1 VNNEILV
8 IGDSCVDRFVYGRSE
23 RLCPDIPVPV
33 FIPENTEENMGM
45 AGNVYNNLV
54 SLGHSTCR
62 LVLPD
67 ESTSRTIVK
76 ERYVDKQTNY
86 TFLRVDR
93 NDRVNP
99 VSFIGSYLNRKV
111 LPSYEAI
118 VIVDYGKGF
127 LDESAIEHICGLNEN
142 VFLDTK
148 KILGKFC
155 RKAKFIKINESEFK
169 AMQGDTVFSSNMPY
183 WTNKLIV
190 TLGERG
196 CMYDNEFYPTKKVE
210 VYDLSGAGDTFQAAL
225 VSNFLKTKKI
235 EEAIEYANNCA
246 SKVVQ
251 RKGVALIKNL
261 EEDHIGTKYRYHED
275 NE

>member
-1 VNNEILV
+1 MKSDILV
-8 IGDSCVDRFVYGRSE
+8 IGDGCIDRFIYGKSE

-33 FIPENTEENMGM
+33 FVPEKTEENMGM

-54 SLGHSTCR
+54 SLGHGRYHCR
-62 LVLPD
+62 LATPI
-67 ESTSRTIVK
+67 ETITK

-93 NDRVNP
+93 NDRVQP
-99 VSFIGSYLNRKV
+99 VSFIGSDLNRKK

-118 VIVDYGKGF
+118 VIADYGKGF
-127 LDESAIEHICGLNEN
+127 LDEDAIKHICDLNEN

-148 KILGKFC
+148 KMLGEFC
-155 RKAKFIKINESEFK
+155 SKAKFIKINEPEFK
-169 AMQGDTVFSSNMPY
+169 AIEHDIDMEFWAT
-183 WTNKLIV
+183 KLIV

-196 CMYDNEFYPTKKVE
+196 CMYNNKFYPTQKVE

-225 VSNFLKTKKI
+225 VSRYLETKNI
-235 EEAIEYANNCA
+235 EKAIEHANNCA

-251 RKGVALIKNL
+251 RKGVALI
-261 EEDHIGTKYRYHED
+261 
-275 NE
+275 

>member
-1 VNNEILV
+1 MRVLV
-8 IGDSCVDRFVYGRSE
+8 IGDSCLDRFVYGKSE

-33 FIPENTEENMGM
+33 FIPEKTEENMGM

-54 SLGHSTCR
+54 SLGHGRYHYR
-62 LVLPD
+62 LTTPM
-67 ESTSRTIVK
+67 ETIIK

-99 VSFIGSYLNRKV
+99 VSFIGSYLNRKA

-118 VIVDYGKGF
+118 VIADYGKGF

-148 KILGKFC
+148 KILGEFC
-155 RKAKFIKINESEFK
+155 RKAKFIKINELEFK
-169 AMQGDTVFSSNMPY
+169 AIQRDIDIPS
-183 WTNKLIV
+183 WADKLIV

-196 CMYDNEFYPTKKVE
+196 CMHGEKFYPTQKVE

-225 VSNFLKTKKI
+225 VSKYLETKNI
-235 EEAIEYANNCA
+235 EEAINYANDC
-246 SKVVQ
+246 STKVVQ
-251 RKGVALIKNL
+251 IKGVATPNPIDKRPSLQ
-261 EEDHIGTKYRYHED
+261 

>member
-1 VNNEILV
+1 MKNEILV
-8 IGDSCVDRFVYGRSE
+8 IGDTCLDRFVYGKSE

-54 SLGHSTCR
+54 SLGHGRYHCR
-62 LVLPD
+62 LATPM
-67 ESTSRTIVK
+67 ETITK

-93 NDRVNP
+93 NDRVQP
-99 VSFIGSYLNRKV
+99 VSFSGSDLNRKK
-111 LPSYEAI
+111 LPSYETI
-118 VIVDYGKGF
+118 VIADYGKGF
-127 LDESAIEHICGLNEN
+127 LDEGAIEHICNLNKN

-148 KILGKFC
+148 KRLGEFC
-155 RKAKFIKINESEFK
+155 RKAKFIKINEPEFK
-169 AMQGDTVFSSNMPY
+169 AIEQDIDLPS
-183 WTNKLIV
+183 WTDKLIV

-196 CMYDNEFYPTKKVE
+196 CMYNNKFYPTQKVE

-225 VSNFLKTKKI
+225 VSKHLETKNI
-235 EEAIEYANNCA
+235 EQAIEFANNCA

-251 RKGVALIKNL
+251 RKGVALI
-261 EEDHIGTKYRYHED
+261 
-275 NE
+275 